1 MLNESCINC
10 FLTLAQTL
18 NFTKAANIMSFSQQ
32 AVSQMISRMENDIGV
47 HLFVRSNHHVAITPA
62 GREFYEF
69 FSRYK
74 EEYLQLCA
82 KTKARYTDVSHSF
95 NAGYQNWIDHGVE
108 AKLAF
113 EDIREIA
120 PKLDIFVSRR
130 SPGGLVQGLL
140 NRELDLAVM
149 YGRWAPNLSEI
160 RNTKL
165 VETELVLLVSA
176 NHPLATDDA
185 TFSDFANEPFI
196 IDIFENEATA
206 SAKRRLKNELN
217 LIHFTPREIITMRDR
232 EAVYTT
238 VELGSGVALGT
249 SICRV
254 VRSYNVKA
262 YPTGIKENLVCAWHW
277 TDGNELL
284 EQYVSCLQNAYRKT
298 GRAPQKAP
306 RTRDASRRKASES
319 DGQSPEQPSGPPQ
332 KKEESP

>member
-1 MLNESCINC
+1 MLNETCINC

-18 NFTKAANIMSFSQQ
+18 NFTKTANLMSFSQQ
-32 AVSQMISRMENDIGV
+32 AVSQMISRMENDMGV
-47 HLFVRSNHHVAITPA
+47 HLFIRSNHHVAITPA

-69 FSRYK
+69 FSRSK

-82 KTKARYTDVSHSF
+82 KARARYTDVPHFF

-113 EDIREIA
+113 EDIRRIA

-149 YGRWAPNLSEI
+149 YSRWAPNLNEI
-160 RNTKL
+160 RITKL
-165 VETELVLLVSA
+165 LEMELVLLVPA
-176 NHPLATDDA
+176 NHPKATDDA
-185 TFSDFANEPFI
+185 VFSDFANEPFI
-196 IDIFENEATA
+196 IDVFENESAVA
-206 SAKRRLKNELN
+206 AKRRLKNELN
-217 LIHFTPREIITMRDR
+217 LLGFSPREVLNMRDR

-238 VELGSGVALGT
+238 VELGGGVALSS
-249 SICRV
+249 SISRV

-262 YPTGIKENLVCAWHW
+262 YPTGIKENLICAWHW

-284 EQYVSCLQNAYRKT
+284 EQYVQCLQNAYRKT
-298 GRAPQKAP
+298 GRAPQRSASSKGRAKAKP
-306 RTRDASRRKASES
+306 LEELPSE
-319 DGQSPEQPSGPPQ
+319 DE
-332 KKEESP
+332 